1 MLDRNIVGYRDIIIM
16 PISGSEGRI
25 VDESTPSLYPSDQQH
40 RDVFEGLEVPSILED
55 CNCEISETDLLNVE
69 NWATSVQIN
78 ARVLII
84 YNDEIEEMSI
94 GEPVLLFD
102 WTKNERLLQIFSGF
116 SIRQGII
123 NQAYSESRRIGSIQT
138 TCWALIQPFS

>member
-1 MLDRNIVGYRDIIIM
+1 M
-16 PISGSEGRI
+16 PIGGSEGRI
-25 VDESTPSLYPSDQQH
+25 VNQSTPSLDPSNQQH
-40 RDVFEGLEVPSILED
+40 RDVFERLEVSSILED

-69 NWATSVQIN
+69 NGATSIQVN

-84 YNDEIEEMSI
+84 YDHEIEEMSV

-102 WTKNERLLQIFSGF
+102 WTKNERLLQIVSGF
-116 SIRQGII
+116 SMRQGIV
-123 NQAYSESRRIGSIQT
+123 NHAYSESRRIGSIQT